1 MATFTR
7 AATNENRKG
16 AFDNEKEHSAED
28 DDSPSPAAPAP
39 EGREQASSI
48 TGGPK
53 GNGNSKITT
62 TPSCEL
68 GSSAEAESKLDS
80 AALCRPRPRPRQ
92 ASPHLPPECTD
103 TGDEQASKTKHEK
116 KTPADAPRQHV
127 GPTCSEGQ
135 RTAALATN
143 VACALSTTTN
153 AGNMSAS
160 NSVLELEL
168 SCKTGNTDSE
178 TPAVAHRYA
187 TLPLR
192 PIYDVKLKVLVT

>member
-103 TGDEQASKTKHEK
+103 TGGLVTNRQAKQNTKRRLQQ
-116 KTPADAPRQHV
+116 TPPGNMLDQHV
-127 GPTCSEGQ
+127 RRGSEPP
-135 RTAALATN
+135 R
-143 VACALSTTTN
+143 
-153 AGNMSAS
+153 
-160 NSVLELEL
+160 
-168 SCKTGNTDSE
+168 
-178 TPAVAHRYA
+178 
-187 TLPLR
+187 
-192 PIYDVKLKVLVT
+192 